1 MGACSSSPAAVAT
14 AEQHPP
20 LPNNDDSN
28 PINASIL
35 RKKGDRGIS
44 SDHGVKFTNS
54 TEQDLGTFLL
64 LFEIV
69 KFVVN
74 VCLIWY

>member
-54 TEQDLGTFLL
+54 TEQDLGTFFVCLKLLSLL
-64 LFEIV
+64 LMCV
-69 KFVVN
+69 
-74 VCLIWY
+74 

>member
-14 AEQHPP
+14 AEQRPP

-54 TEQDLGTFLL
+54 TEVPVQDLTGTFCLL
-64 LFEIV
+64 LMCVLE
-69 KFVVN
+69 
-74 VCLIWY
+74 Y